1 MAYQSKEVKTSN
13 LAKFNVALR
22 SQKTQAMVLTSLRG
36 KADEYF
42 RNIASAV
49 ANSADLQKC
58 DPVTLIC
65 GGLQA
70 AQLQLPL
77 GSGLGFAYLIPFK
90 NTKKGIYEAQF
101 QLGYKGLVQLAIR
114 SGLFAE
120 INCGEVYEGELSDFN
135 RIAGTFKLDGKKESD
150 KIIGYFAYFRL
161 NNGDTPEKC
170 FSKSLY
176 MSAEEVEKHAKRYSQ
191 TYSSQYDSTRAASK
205 WTTDFEAMAKK
216 TVLKLLLSRYAPMSV
231 EIQQAVSSDQAIIRE
246 DGVLDYVDNA
256 APEEQ
261 IQEESADAAAAIRG
275 AAENKVAAAVEASD
289 ATVEKADKDTGE
301 IFNQQ

>member
-1 MAYQSKEVKTSN
+1 MAYVKSTQEVKTSN
-13 LAKFNVALR
+13 LAEFNAALR
-22 SQKTQAMVLTSLRG
+22 AEKTQAMVQISLRG

-49 ANSADLQKC
+49 ANNAELQKC

-90 NTKKGIYEAQF
+90 NNKKKIYEAQF
-101 QLGYKGLVQLAIR
+101 QLGYKGLIQLAIR

-135 RIAGTFKLDGKKESD
+135 RIAGTFKLDGERKSD
-150 KIIGYFAYFRL
+150 KIVGYFAYFRL
-161 NNGDTPEKC
+161 NNGDTPENC

-176 MSAEEVEKHAKRYSQ
+176 MSADEVEKHAKRYSQ
-191 TYSSQYDSTRAASK
+191 TYSSQYESTRNSSK
-205 WTTDFEAMAKK
+205 WTTDFDAMARK

-231 EIQQAVSSDQAIIRE
+231 EIQKAVASDQAVVRE
-246 DGVLDYVDNA
+246 DGVLDYVDNEQPVRKHA
-256 APEEQ
+256 QIEE
-261 IQEESADAAAAIRG
+261 
-275 AAENKVAAAVEASD
+275 KKEAMRTN
-289 ATVEKADKDTGE
+289 AGE
-301 IFNQQ
+301 TPTLL

>member
-1 MAYQSKEVKTSN
+1 MAYVKSTQEVKTSN
-13 LAKFNVALR
+13 LAKFNAALR
-22 SQKTQAMVLTSLRG
+22 AEKTQAMVLISLRG

-49 ANSADLQKC
+49 ANNAELQKC

-90 NTKKGIYEAQF
+90 NNKKKIYEAQF
-101 QLGYKGLVQLAIR
+101 QLGYKGLIQLAIR

-135 RIAGTFKLDGKKESD
+135 RIAGTFKLDGERTSD
-150 KIIGYFAYFRL
+150 KIVGYFAYFRL
-161 NNGDTPEKC
+161 NNGDTPENC

-176 MSAEEVEKHAKRYSQ
+176 MSADEVEKHAKRYSQ
-191 TYSSQYDSTRAASK
+191 TYSSQYERTRNSSK
-205 WTTDFEAMAKK
+205 WTTDFDAMARK

-231 EIQQAVSSDQAIIRE
+231 EIQKAVASDQAVVRE
-246 DGVLDYVDNA
+246 DGVLDYVDNEQPDEQA
-256 APEEQ
+256 QIEE
-261 IQEESADAAAAIRG
+261 
-275 AAENKVAAAVEASD
+275 KKEAMRTN
-289 ATVEKADKDTGE
+289 AGE
-301 IFNQQ
+301 TPTLL

>member
-1 MAYQSKEVKTSN
+1 MAYPKAEVKTSN
-13 LAKFNVALR
+13 LAEFNVALR

-70 AQLQLPL
+70 AQLSLPL

-90 NTKKGIYEAQF
+90 NNKKGIYEAQF

-135 RIAGTFKLDGKKESD
+135 RIAGTFKLNGERKSD
-150 KIIGYFAYFRL
+150 KIVGYFAYFRL
-161 NNGDTPEKC
+161 NNGETEDKC
-170 FSKSLY
+170 FRKSLY
-176 MSAEEVEKHAKRYSQ
+176 MTAEEVQKHALRYSQ
-191 TYSSQYDSTRAASK
+191 TYGSQYDSTRNSSK
-205 WTTDFEAMAKK
+205 WTTDFDAMAKK

-231 EIQQAVSSDQAIIRE
+231 EIQTATASDQAVIRE

-256 APEEQ
+256 QPETPDALPQSE
-261 IQEESADAAAAIRG
+261 AAAEEAQ
-275 AAENKVAAAVEASD
+275 AAADKVAAAVSASD
-289 ATVEKADKDTGE
+289 SMFDE
-301 IFNQQ
+301 

>member
-1 MAYQSKEVKTSN
+1 MAYVKSTQEVKTSN
-13 LAKFNVALR
+13 LAKFNAALR
-22 SQKTQAMVLTSLRG
+22 AEKTQAMVLIALRG

-49 ANSADLQKC
+49 ANNAELQKC

-90 NTKKGIYEAQF
+90 NNKKKIYEAQF
-101 QLGYKGLVQLAIR
+101 QLGYKGLIQLAIR

-135 RIAGTFKLDGKKESD
+135 RIAGTFKLDGERKSD
-150 KIIGYFAYFRL
+150 KIVGYFAYFRL
-161 NNGDTPEKC
+161 NNGDTPENC

-176 MSAEEVEKHAKRYSQ
+176 MSADEVEKHAKRYSQ
-191 TYSSQYDSTRAASK
+191 TYSSQYESTRNSSK
-205 WTTDFEAMAKK
+205 WTTDFDAMARK

-231 EIQQAVSSDQAIIRE
+231 EIQKAVASDQAVVRE
-246 DGVLDYVDNA
+246 DGVLDYVDNEQPDEQA
-256 APEEQ
+256 QIEE
-261 IQEESADAAAAIRG
+261 
-275 AAENKVAAAVEASD
+275 KKEAMRTN
-289 ATVEKADKDTGE
+289 AGE
-301 IFNQQ
+301 TPTLL

>member
-1 MAYQSKEVKTSN
+1 MAYVKSTQEVKTSN
-13 LAKFNVALR
+13 LAEFNAALR
-22 SQKTQAMVLTSLRG
+22 AEKTQAMVLISLRG

-49 ANSADLQKC
+49 ANNAELQKC

-90 NTKKGIYEAQF
+90 NNKKKIYEAQF
-101 QLGYKGLVQLAIR
+101 QLGYKGLIQLAIR

-135 RIAGTFKLDGKKESD
+135 RIAGTFKLDGERKSD
-150 KIIGYFAYFRL
+150 KIVGYFAYFRL
-161 NNGDTPEKC
+161 NNGDTPENC

-176 MSAEEVEKHAKRYSQ
+176 MSADEVEKHAKRYSQ
-191 TYSSQYDSTRAASK
+191 TYSSRYESTRNSSK
-205 WTTDFEAMAKK
+205 WTTDFDAMARK

-231 EIQQAVSSDQAIIRE
+231 EIQKAVASDQAVVRE
-246 DGVLDYVDNA
+246 DGVLDYVDNEQPDEQA
-256 APEEQ
+256 QIEE
-261 IQEESADAAAAIRG
+261 
-275 AAENKVAAAVEASD
+275 KKEAMRTN
-289 ATVEKADKDTGE
+289 AGE
-301 IFNQQ
+301 TPTLL

>member
-1 MAYQSKEVKTSN
+1 MAYVKSTQEVKTSN
-13 LAKFNVALR
+13 LAEFNAALR
-22 SQKTQAMVLTSLRG
+22 AEKTQAMVLTSLRG

-49 ANSADLQKC
+49 ANNAELQKC

-90 NTKKGIYEAQF
+90 NNKKKIYEAQF
-101 QLGYKGLVQLAIR
+101 QLGYKGLIQLAIR

-135 RIAGTFKLDGKKESD
+135 RIAGTFKLDGERKSD
-150 KIIGYFAYFRL
+150 KIVGYFAYFRL
-161 NNGDTPEKC
+161 NNGDTPENC

-176 MSAEEVEKHAKRYSQ
+176 MSADEVEKHAKRYSQ
-191 TYSSQYDSTRAASK
+191 TYSSQYESTRNSSK
-205 WTTDFEAMAKK
+205 WTTDFDAMARK

-231 EIQQAVSSDQAIIRE
+231 EIQKAVASDQAVVRE
-246 DGVLDYVDNA
+246 DGVLDYVDNEQPDEQA
-256 APEEQ
+256 QIEE
-261 IQEESADAAAAIRG
+261 
-275 AAENKVAAAVEASD
+275 KKEAMRTN
-289 ATVEKADKDTGE
+289 AGE
-301 IFNQQ
+301 TPTLL

>member
-1 MAYQSKEVKTSN
+1 MAYVKSTQEVKTSN
-13 LAKFNVALR
+13 LAKFNAALR
-22 SQKTQAMVLTSLRG
+22 AEKTQAMVLISLRG

-49 ANSADLQKC
+49 ANNAELQKC

-90 NTKKGIYEAQF
+90 NNKKKIYEAQF
-101 QLGYKGLVQLAIR
+101 QLGYKGLIQLAIR

-135 RIAGTFKLDGKKESD
+135 RIAGTFKLDGERTSD
-150 KIIGYFAYFRL
+150 KIVGYFAYFRL
-161 NNGDTPEKC
+161 NNGDTPENC

-176 MSAEEVEKHAKRYSQ
+176 MSADEVEKHAKRYSQ
-191 TYSSQYDSTRAASK
+191 TYSSQYESTRNSSK
-205 WTTDFEAMAKK
+205 WTTDFDAMARK

-231 EIQQAVSSDQAIIRE
+231 EIQKAVASDQAVVRE
-246 DGVLDYVDNA
+246 DGVLDYVDNEQPDEQA
-256 APEEQ
+256 QIEE
-261 IQEESADAAAAIRG
+261 
-275 AAENKVAAAVEASD
+275 KKEAMR
-289 ATVEKADKDTGE
+289 TNVGE
-301 IFNQQ
+301 TPTLL

>member
-1 MAYQSKEVKTSN
+1 MAYVKSTQEVKTSN
-13 LAKFNVALR
+13 LAEFNAALR
-22 SQKTQAMVLTSLRG
+22 AEKTQAMVLISLRG

-49 ANSADLQKC
+49 ANNAELQKC

-90 NTKKGIYEAQF
+90 NNKKKIYEAQF
-101 QLGYKGLVQLAIR
+101 QLGYKGLIQLAIR

-135 RIAGTFKLDGKKESD
+135 RIAGTFKLDGERTSD
-150 KIIGYFAYFRL
+150 KIVGYFAYFRL
-161 NNGDTPEKC
+161 NNGDTPENC

-176 MSAEEVEKHAKRYSQ
+176 MSADEVEKHAKRYSQ
-191 TYSSQYDSTRAASK
+191 TYSSQYESTRNSSK
-205 WTTDFEAMAKK
+205 WTTDFDAMARK

-231 EIQQAVSSDQAIIRE
+231 EIQKAVASDQAVVRE
-246 DGVLDYVDNA
+246 DGVLDYVDNEQPDEQA
-256 APEEQ
+256 QIEE
-261 IQEESADAAAAIRG
+261 
-275 AAENKVAAAVEASD
+275 KKEAMRTN
-289 ATVEKADKDTGE
+289 AGE
-301 IFNQQ
+301 TPTLL

>member
-1 MAYQSKEVKTSN
+1 MAYVKSTQEVKTSN
-13 LAKFNVALR
+13 LAEFNAALR
-22 SQKTQAMVLTSLRG
+22 AEKTQAMVLISLRG

-49 ANSADLQKC
+49 ANNAELQKC

-90 NTKKGIYEAQF
+90 NNKKKIYEAQF
-101 QLGYKGLVQLAIR
+101 QLGYKGLIQLAIR

-135 RIAGTFKLDGKKESD
+135 RIAGTFKLDGERKSD
-150 KIIGYFAYFRL
+150 KIVGYFAYFRL
-161 NNGDTPEKC
+161 NNGDTPENC

-176 MSAEEVEKHAKRYSQ
+176 MSADEVEKHAKRYSQ
-191 TYSSQYDSTRAASK
+191 TYSSQYESTRNSSK
-205 WTTDFEAMAKK
+205 WTTDFDAMARK

-231 EIQQAVSSDQAIIRE
+231 EIQKAVASDQAVVRE
-246 DGVLDYVDNA
+246 DGVLDYVDKEQPDEQAQIEEKKEAMRTNA
-256 APEEQ
+256 
-261 IQEESADAAAAIRG
+261 
-275 AAENKVAAAVEASD
+275 
-289 ATVEKADKDTGE
+289 GE
-301 IFNQQ
+301 TPTLL

>member
-1 MAYQSKEVKTSN
+1 MAYVKSTQEVKTSN
-13 LAKFNVALR
+13 LAKFNAALR
-22 SQKTQAMVLTSLRG
+22 AEKTQAMVLISLRG

-49 ANSADLQKC
+49 ANNAELQKC

-90 NTKKGIYEAQF
+90 NNKKKIYEAQF
-101 QLGYKGLVQLAIR
+101 QLGYKGLIQLAIR

-135 RIAGTFKLDGKKESD
+135 RIAGTFKLDGERKSD
-150 KIIGYFAYFRL
+150 KIVGYFAYFRL
-161 NNGDTPEKC
+161 NNGDTPENC

-176 MSAEEVEKHAKRYSQ
+176 MSADEVEKHAKRYSQ
-191 TYSSQYDSTRAASK
+191 TYSSQYESTRNSSK
-205 WTTDFEAMAKK
+205 WTTDFDAMARK

-231 EIQQAVSSDQAIIRE
+231 EIQKAVASDQAVVRE
-246 DGVLDYVDNA
+246 DGVLDYVDNEQPDEQA
-256 APEEQ
+256 QIEE
-261 IQEESADAAAAIRG
+261 
-275 AAENKVAAAVEASD
+275 KKEAMRTN
-289 ATVEKADKDTGE
+289 AGE
-301 IFNQQ
+301 TPTLL

>member
-1 MAYQSKEVKTSN
+1 MAYVKSTQEVKTSN
-13 LAKFNVALR
+13 LAEFNAALR
-22 SQKTQAMVLTSLRG
+22 AEKTQAMVLISLRG

-49 ANSADLQKC
+49 ANNAELQKC

-90 NTKKGIYEAQF
+90 NNKKKIYEAQF
-101 QLGYKGLVQLAIR
+101 QLGYKGLIQLAIR

-135 RIAGTFKLDGKKESD
+135 RIAGTFKLDGERKSD
-150 KIIGYFAYFRL
+150 KIVGYFAYFRL
-161 NNGDTPEKC
+161 NNGDTPENC

-176 MSAEEVEKHAKRYSQ
+176 MSADEVEKHAKRYSQ
-191 TYSSQYDSTRAASK
+191 TYSSQYESTRNSSK
-205 WTTDFEAMAKK
+205 WTTDFDAMARK

-231 EIQQAVSSDQAIIRE
+231 EIQKAVASDQAVVRE
-246 DGVLDYVDNA
+246 DGVLDYVDNEQPDEQA
-256 APEEQ
+256 QIEE
-261 IQEESADAAAAIRG
+261 
-275 AAENKVAAAVEASD
+275 KKEAMRTN
-289 ATVEKADKDTGE
+289 AGE
-301 IFNQQ
+301 TPTLL

>member
-1 MAYQSKEVKTSN
+1 MAYVKSTQEVKTSN
-13 LAKFNVALR
+13 LAEFNAALR
-22 SQKTQAMVLTSLRG
+22 AEKTQAMVLISLRG

-49 ANSADLQKC
+49 ANNAELQKC

-90 NTKKGIYEAQF
+90 NNKKKIYEAQF
-101 QLGYKGLVQLAIR
+101 QLGYKGLIQLAIR

-135 RIAGTFKLDGKKESD
+135 RIAGTFKLDGERKSD
-150 KIIGYFAYFRL
+150 KIVGYFAYFRL
-161 NNGDTPEKC
+161 NNGDTPENC

-176 MSAEEVEKHAKRYSQ
+176 MSADEVKKHAKRYSQ
-191 TYSSQYDSTRAASK
+191 TYSSQYESTRNSSK
-205 WTTDFEAMAKK
+205 WTTDFDAMARK

-231 EIQQAVSSDQAIIRE
+231 EIQKAVASDQAVVRE
-246 DGVLDYVDNA
+246 DGVLDYVDNEQPDEQA
-256 APEEQ
+256 QIEE
-261 IQEESADAAAAIRG
+261 
-275 AAENKVAAAVEASD
+275 KKEAMRTN
-289 ATVEKADKDTGE
+289 AGE
-301 IFNQQ
+301 TPTLL

>member
-1 MAYQSKEVKTSN
+1 MAYVKSTQEVKTSN
-13 LAKFNVALR
+13 LAEFNAALR
-22 SQKTQAMVLTSLRG
+22 AEKTQAMVLTSLRG

-49 ANSADLQKC
+49 ANNAELQKC

-90 NTKKGIYEAQF
+90 NNKKKIYEAQF
-101 QLGYKGLVQLAIR
+101 QLGYKGLIQLAIR

-135 RIAGTFKLDGKKESD
+135 RIAGTFKLDGERKSD
-150 KIIGYFAYFRL
+150 KKVGYFAYFRL
-161 NNGDTPEKC
+161 NNGDTPENC

-176 MSAEEVEKHAKRYSQ
+176 MSADEVEKHAKRYSQ
-191 TYSSQYDSTRAASK
+191 TYSSQYESTRNSSK
-205 WTTDFEAMAKK
+205 WTTDFDAMARK

-231 EIQQAVSSDQAIIRE
+231 EIQKAVASDQAVVRE
-246 DGVLDYVDNA
+246 DGVLDYVDNEQPDEQA
-256 APEEQ
+256 QIEE
-261 IQEESADAAAAIRG
+261 
-275 AAENKVAAAVEASD
+275 KKEAMRTN
-289 ATVEKADKDTGE
+289 AGE
-301 IFNQQ
+301 TPTLL

>member
-1 MAYQSKEVKTSN
+1 MAYVKSTQEVKTSN
-13 LAKFNVALR
+13 LAKFNAALR
-22 SQKTQAMVLTSLRG
+22 AEKTQAMVLISLRG

-49 ANSADLQKC
+49 ANNAELQKC

-90 NTKKGIYEAQF
+90 NNKKKIYEAQF
-101 QLGYKGLVQLAIR
+101 QLGYKGLIQLAIR

-135 RIAGTFKLDGKKESD
+135 RIAGTFKLDGERTSD
-150 KIIGYFAYFRL
+150 KIVGYFAYFRL
-161 NNGDTPEKC
+161 NNGDTPENC

-176 MSAEEVEKHAKRYSQ
+176 MSADEVEKHAKRYSQ
-191 TYSSQYDSTRAASK
+191 TYSSQYESTRNSSK
-205 WTTDFEAMAKK
+205 WTTDFDAMARK

-231 EIQQAVSSDQAIIRE
+231 EIQKAVASDQAVVRE
-246 DGVLDYVDNA
+246 DGVLDYVDNEQPDEQA
-256 APEEQ
+256 QIEE
-261 IQEESADAAAAIRG
+261 
-275 AAENKVAAAVEASD
+275 KKEAMRTN
-289 ATVEKADKDTGE
+289 AGE
-301 IFNQQ
+301 TPTLL